1 MHVPVVFAPSARRW
15 VQRGFADEAAAAL
28 LSLQNELKLP
38 DPLCRLLIRR
48 GFSDVNAAKLFLK
61 PRLERLHDPFLLT
74 GMEDAVARLERALAR
89 GEKILAH
96 GDYDVDGIC
105 AATLFTRVLRR
116 LGGQVEPFAPHR
128 MHDGYDLS
136 QAGVRAAAQ
145 AGATLIITGDCGIV
159 AYDAIAMARRL
170 GIDVIVT
177 DHHTPGESL
186 PDAVAVVNPNRSDCT
201 YPNSDLAGAGV
212 AFKVCQALW
221 TRRGQPAEELWY
233 YLDLVAIATVADLAP
248 LTGENRIITK
258 YGLRLLSQS
267 KNPGLRALL
276 RSAGLGGLHHV
287 QAGQVSHVLA
297 PRINAVGR
305 MSEASKG
312 VKLLL
317 EEDDSVAD
325 GLAATLE
332 EENRERQAVDRQTLA
347 EALGQLEDSYEPARD
362 YSIVLGGVGWH
373 PGVIGIVA
381 SRIVERLHRPT
392 VLFAVDAALPT
403 ARGSA
408 RSIPGFDLYDA
419 LKECSELFERFG
431 GHRYA
436 AGMDIRKERI
446 PEFRA
451 AFAEVAKSRLT
462 PDDLIPEL
470 DYDLEIG
477 LSEATFDLTRLL
489 RHAGPFGVGNPGPV
503 FVTRDL
509 RVHGQPREVGDGHVK
524 LDLVQNGARRTAIGF
539 GMAERLRDIDIA
551 NSPIEIAYQLQENH
565 WNGQVELQVRLID
578 LRIST

>member
-1 MHVPVVFAPSARRW
+1 MHSPVVFAPSPRRW
-15 VQRGFADEAAAAL
+15 VQRGFDEEAAQAL
-28 LSLQNELKLP
+28 PSLQSELKLP
-38 DPLCRLLIRR
+38 EPLCRLLIRR

-74 GMEDAVARLERALAR
+74 GMTDAVDRIERAISA
-89 GEKILAH
+89 GETILAH

-116 LGGQVEPFAPHR
+116 LGGRVQPFAPHR

-159 AYDAIAMARRL
+159 AHEAIATARRV

-186 PDAVAVVNPNRSDCT
+186 PDATAVVNPNRADCA
-201 YPNSDLAGAGV
+201 YPNPDLAGAGV

-221 TRRGQPAEELWY
+221 QRRSLPVEDLWY

-258 YGLRLLSQS
+258 YGLRLLAQS

-276 RSAGLGGLHHV
+276 RSAGLAGLHDV
-287 QAGQVSHVLA
+287 AAGQVSHVLA

-317 EEDDSVAD
+317 EDDDARAQV
-325 GLAATLE
+325 LAGTLE
-332 EENRERQAVDRQTLA
+332 EENRTRQAVDRETLA
-347 EALGQLEDSYEPARD
+347 QALEQLEHSFDPVRD
-362 YSIVLGGVGWH
+362 YSIVLGGAGWH

-381 SRIVERLHRPT
+381 SRVVERLHRPT
-392 VLFAVDAALPT
+392 VLFALDPALRT

-431 GHRYA
+431 GHKYA
-436 AGMDIRKERI
+436 AGMDIRTERI
-446 PEFRA
+446 GEFRA
-451 AFAEVAKSRLT
+451 AFAEVARSRLT
-462 PDDLIPEL
+462 PEDLIPEL

-477 LSEATFDLTRLL
+477 LSEATLDLTRLL

-503 FVTRDL
+503 FVTRAV
-509 RVHGQPREVGDGHVK
+509 RVHGQPREVGEGHLK
-524 LDLVQNGARRTAIGF
+524 LELVQEHARLTAIGF
-539 GMAERLRDIDIA
+539 GMAERVRDLDVS
-551 NSPIEIAYQLQENH
+551 NSPIDIAYQLQENY
-565 WNGQVELQVRLID
+565 WNGQVELQARLID
-578 LRIST
+578 LRTSA